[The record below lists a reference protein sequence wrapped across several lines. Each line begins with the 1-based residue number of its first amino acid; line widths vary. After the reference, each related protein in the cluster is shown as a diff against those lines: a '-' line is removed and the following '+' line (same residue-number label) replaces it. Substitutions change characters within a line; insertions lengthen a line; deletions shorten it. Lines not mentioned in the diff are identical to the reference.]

1 MNLNIIL
8 IEILP
13 LFLMGFFCGFVRF
26 ARGENELLTDDKKDN
41 EQTFKRARI
50 WRAVDVILTSAI
62 TSLIIFALLSH
73 FTELVYLVKIAIS
86 AAVALYG
93 VDKII
98 DILSKL
104 ISLKKG
110 GG

>member
-1 MNLNIIL
+1 M
-8 IEILP
+8 
-13 LFLMGFFCGFVRF
+13 RF

-73 FTELVYLVKIAIS
+73 FSEFSYLVKIAIS

-93 VDKII
+93 FDRII